1 MPLCSIRTIIMK
13 SLQQVKKKKF
23 IYEGEVLQTDKEV
36 RKRDGYKGKMPTRE
50 ENGTLRFSDHK
61 EMMLLSF

>member
-1 MPLCSIRTIIMK
+1 MK